1 MTSFA
6 DKRHVIECFCAFDNW
21 HESQPPA
28 GFTRDQILFAADLV
42 HAGMLEGDETNGWR
56 IERSTLAV
64 FRGLRRGMLRQLGS
78 SARLDVLQDHD
89 LIRRKG
95 ALWQWAW
102 IE

>member
-6 DKRHVIECFCAFDNW
+6 DKRHVIECFCALDNW
-21 HESQPPA
+21 HEFLQSSN
-28 GFTRDQILFAADLV
+28 FTPDQGLFAGDLA
-42 HAGMLEGDETNGWR
+42 HAGLIGGSTTEWR
-56 IERSTLAV
+56 IDRSTLAV
-64 FRGLRRGMLRQLGS
+64 FRGLRMGMLR
-78 SARLDVLQDHD
+78 RLATSDRLCILADHD